1 METSALDEQAV
12 AAEARLLW
20 EAERTRVAVAP
31 VIERHPSA
39 TIADAYAIQLAGR
52 ALRLGAPGAALV
64 GRKVGLTSRVM
75 QEMMGV
81 DQPDF
86 GYLTAAMISPDGA
99 ALDPAEFLAPRVEA
113 EIAFRL
119 RAPLSGA
126 ALTIDD
132 VLAAT
137 EAVAPALEVIDSRI
151 ADWRIGIVDT
161 IADNASSGHV
171 VLGEWTA
178 LDALA
183 GLDLAT
189 VPVTLAVT
197 PDGDA
202 NTGTG
207 AAVLGHPAAPI
218 AWLARALH
226 QYDAGAAIDAGAVVI
241 PGAVSRALPVAA
253 GQTARATFAGLG
265 EVTAT
270 FEARQL
276 Q

>member
-1 METSALDEQAV
+1 MRTLEESAV
-12 AAEARLLW
+12 AEEARLLL
-20 EAERTRVAVAP
+20 EAERTGVAVAP
-31 VIERHPSA
+31 VIERHPEA

-52 ALRLGAPGAALV
+52 DLRLAAPGAALV
-64 GRKVGLTSRVM
+64 GRKVGLTSRAM

-99 ALDPAEFLAPRVEA
+99 ALDPAAFLAPRVEA

-119 RAPLSGA
+119 KAPLSGA
-126 ALTIDD
+126 TLSVEE

-137 EAVAPALEVIDSRI
+137 AAIAPALEVIDSRI

-171 VLGEWTA
+171 VLGAWQP

-183 GLDLAT
+183 GLDLAAL
-189 VPVTLAVT
+189 PVTLAVT

-202 NTGTG
+202 NAGTG

-226 QYDAGAAIDAGAVVI
+226 EYDAGAAIAAGAIVI
-241 PGAVSRALPVAA
+241 PGAVSRALPVAP
-253 GQTARATFAGLG
+253 GQTARATFEGLG
-265 EVTAT
+265 EVVAV
-270 FEARQL
+270 FRR
-276 Q
+276 

>member
-1 METSALDEQAV
+1 
-12 AAEARLLW
+12 
-20 EAERTRVAVAP
+20 
-31 VIERHPSA
+31 
-39 TIADAYAIQLAGR
+39 
-52 ALRLGAPGAALV
+52 
-64 GRKVGLTSRVM
+64 
-75 QEMMGV
+75 
-81 DQPDF
+81 
-86 GYLTAAMISPDGA
+86 MISPDGA
-99 ALDPAEFLAPRVEA
+99 ALDPARFLAPRVEA

-126 ALTIDD
+126 DLTIDD

-171 VLGEWTA
+171 VLGAWQP

-183 GLDLAT
+183 DLDLAAI
-189 VPVTLAVT
+189 PVTLAVT

-226 QYDAGAAIDAGAVVI
+226 QYDAGGIAIAPGAIVI

-265 EVTAT
+265 EVRAS
-270 FEARQL
+270 FAA
-276 Q
+276 

>member
-1 METSALDEQAV
+1 MRTLDEGAV
-12 AAEARLLW
+12 AAEARLLL
-20 EAERTRVAVAP
+20 EAERSRVAVAP
-31 VIERHPSA
+31 VIERHPEA

-52 ALRLGAPGAALV
+52 ALRLERPGAALV
-64 GRKVGLTSRVM
+64 GRKVGLTSRAM

-99 ALDPAEFLAPRVEA
+99 ALDAARFLAPRVEA

-119 RAPLSGA
+119 KEPLAGA
-126 ALTIDD
+126 ALTIAD

-171 VLGEWTA
+171 VVGAWQP

-189 VPVTLAVT
+189 IAVTLAVT

-202 NTGTG
+202 NAGTG

-218 AWLARALH
+218 AWLAKALH
-226 QYDAGAAIDAGAVVI
+226 QHDAGAAIERGAIVI
-241 PGAVSRALPVAA
+241 PGAVSRALPVTS

-265 EVTAT
+265 EVTAN
-270 FEARQL
+270 FVPG
-276 Q
+276 